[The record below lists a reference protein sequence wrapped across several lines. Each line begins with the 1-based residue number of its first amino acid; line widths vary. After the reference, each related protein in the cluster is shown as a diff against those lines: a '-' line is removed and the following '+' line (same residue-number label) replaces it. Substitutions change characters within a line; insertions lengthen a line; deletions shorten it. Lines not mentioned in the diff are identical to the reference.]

1 VFVQYEKNKGDGME
15 LNASMIEAHIY
26 RKRKGKIE
34 FLLLK
39 RGEDA
44 NYPGIWQMVTGKV
57 KKDETALNAVL
68 REVKEETNLDV
79 QKLFVVPNVN
89 PFYNHFDNS
98 VNFVP
103 VFLCQVNESD
113 EVKISKEHCKS
124 KWVKMKKAKK
134 KFAWPGQKHSLELI
148 HCFLTGKE
156 KQIHFVKMK

>member
-1 VFVQYEKNKGDGME
+1 ME
-15 LNASMIEAHIY
+15 LKASMIEAHIY
-26 RKRKGKIE
+26 RKKNKKIKY
-34 FLLLK
+34 LILK
-39 RGEDA
+39 RGEKA
-44 NYPGIWQMVTGKV
+44 HYPGIWQMVTGKV
-57 KKDETALNAVL
+57 KKDETAMDAVI

-103 VFLCQVNESD
+103 VFLCQVKEVD
-113 EVKISKEHCKS
+113 EVNISKEHCKS

-148 HCFLTGKE
+148 HGFLTGKE
-156 KQIHFVKMK
+156 KQIHFVEIN